1 MSEQTY
7 ANGRRSV
14 NNFYLEPTISHF
26 CIPCSNLYL
35 YIEINIFYIY
45 VYLYNSVFVIHNL
58 PHSYHNSNAHEN
70 ISLSLQ
76 LSF

>member
-35 YIEINIFYIY
+35 YIEINYFIYMYIY
-45 VYLYNSVFVIHNL
+45 IILYS
-58 PHSYHNSNAHEN
+58 
-70 ISLSLQ
+70 
-76 LSF
+76 